1 VELAIVLTL
10 IGTLAAISVTI
21 FAGQQDRAHEAEAM
35 TAART
40 AQIAMETYYVEH
52 KAYAGATLAELEDV
66 QPALRGAPRLVV
78 RQATSTGYEI
88 ESSSTST
95 RPVTFIVARSPT
107 GTLSRSCTPD
117 DGGGCKDG
125 IW

>member
-1 VELAIVLTL
+1 MLTL

-35 TAART
+35 NAART

-52 KAYAGATLAELEDV
+52 KAYEGATLAELEDV